1 MKVHNLL
8 ALPDLP
14 TRHTKGKKPPI
25 NYSQSHIVINS
36 KYLDIQNRKAM
47 ENVVGKEIKE
57 GKSKE
62 KEDKWSKRTTKLGF
76 PIEQVT
82 QKTIKKCARA

>member
-1 MKVHNLL
+1 
-8 ALPDLP
+8 
-14 TRHTKGKKPPI
+14 
-25 NYSQSHIVINS
+25 
-36 KYLDIQNRKAM
+36 M